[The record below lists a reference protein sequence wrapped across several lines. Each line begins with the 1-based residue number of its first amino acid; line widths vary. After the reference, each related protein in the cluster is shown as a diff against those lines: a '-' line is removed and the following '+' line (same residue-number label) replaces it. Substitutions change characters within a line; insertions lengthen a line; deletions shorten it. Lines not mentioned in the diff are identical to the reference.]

1 MFRVIVDE
9 VAQVPKIFEISFADG
24 LSLDS
29 LESLIDTDSVG
40 GLSIFYNAADD
51 DIVYLAVVD
60 VRQNVTALLMSDDEL
75 AEKSYVSFLPL
86 ILLFSSSSKSYP
98 SSIPALCNIL

>member
-1 MFRVIVDE
+1 MTRSHRFLKF
-9 VAQVPKIFEISFADG
+9 PKLALADG

-60 VRQNVTALLMSDDEL
+60 VRQNVTALLVSDDEL
-75 AEKSYVSFLPL
+75 AKKSYVSFLL
-86 ILLFSSSSKSYP
+86 IILFSSSRSYP

>member
-9 VAQVPKIFEISFADG
+9 VAQVPKISEISFADA

-29 LESLIDTDSVG
+29 LESFIDTDSVG

-75 AEKSYVSFLPL
+75 AKKSCVIFLPL
-86 ILLFSSSSKSYP
+86 LLSSKSYP

>member
-1 MFRVIVDE
+1 M
-9 VAQVPKIFEISFADG
+9 
-24 LSLDS
+24 SLDS

-60 VRQNVTALLMSDDEL
+60 VRQNVTALLVSDDEL
-75 AEKSYVSFLPL
+75 AKKSYVSFLL
-86 ILLFSSSSKSYP
+86 IILFSSSRSYP